1 MSEEAGNDT
10 LVAEIG
16 EAIKSME
23 EPKATEPQVE
33 PGVETQGAETA
44 EAPTAETS
52 KEPEAFVADDD
63 LIKRGVLAGL
73 DVADVKAFAS
83 KEQAEKIIGALEA
96 KTATPK
102 TEAKTAA
109 KDGDDGF
116 PVADFDK
123 AVKEME
129 DAKDDDGNAE
139 YDPKFVNLFK
149 TMSGLLKSQA
159 NEIAAL
165 KKAGATAEAQTA
177 FDRQFGGLD
186 EAIRSKVDAASKQK
200 LREKFDFL
208 VRAHKFAKDK
218 ATDAD
223 IFEEA
228 KRIALGDL
236 AVDDAATRKA
246 EAIASRQTLKL
257 ARPGG
262 ESGQRGADR
271 PASDEEI
278 ADALFRELTK

>member
-1 MSEEAGNDT
+1 M
-10 LVAEIG
+10 LAEIG
-16 EAIKSME
+16 EAIDSME
-23 EPKATEPQVE
+23 QPKAPEPQVE
-33 PGVETQGAETA
+33 PGAGTQPEPTTEEPKTETPAA
-44 EAPTAETS
+44 L
-52 KEPEAFVADDD
+52 EAFVADDD

-83 KEQAEKIIGALEA
+83 KEQAEKIIAALET

-102 TEAKTAA
+102 TEAKTAP

-116 PVADFDK
+116 PVTDFEK

-129 DAKDDDGNAE
+129 DAKDEDGNPD
-139 YDPKFVNLFK
+139 YDPKIVGLLK
-149 TMSGLLKSQA
+149 TMSGLLKSQS

-177 FDRQFGGLD
+177 FDKQFGSLD
-186 EAIRSKVDAASKQK
+186 EATRSKVDAASKQK

-208 VRAHKFAKDK
+208 ARAHKFAKDK

-246 EAIASRQTLKL
+246 EAIANRQSLRL

-262 ESGQRGADR
+262 ESGQRGTDR
-271 PASDEEI
+271 PATEEDVVNELF
-278 ADALFRELTK
+278 DALTK

>member
-1 MSEEAGNDT
+1 MSEQAGNDNM
-10 LVAEIG
+10 LAEIG

-23 EPKATEPQVE
+23 EPNATEPQAQPGAGTQPE
-33 PGVETQGAETA
+33 PIA
-44 EAPTAETS
+44 EAPKVET
-52 KEPEAFVADDD
+52 PADAADFVADDD

-73 DVADVKAFAS
+73 DVADVKAFKSA
-83 KEQAEKIIGALEA
+83 EQAERILAALEA
-96 KTATPK
+96 KKGTPT
-102 TEAKTAA
+102 TEAKTAP
-109 KDGDDGF
+109 KEGDDGF
-116 PVADFDK
+116 PVAEFDK

-129 DAKDDDGNAE
+129 DAKDEDGNPD
-139 YDPKFVNLFK
+139 YDPKFVSMFK
-149 TMSGLLKSQA
+149 AMSGLLKSQA

-165 KKAGATAEAQTA
+165 KKAGQSAEAQTA

-186 EAIRSKVDAASKQK
+186 EGIRNKVDAASKQK
-200 LREKFDFL
+200 LKEKFDFL

-236 AVDDAATRKA
+236 MADGEAQRRA
-246 EAIASRQTLKL
+246 EALANRQSLRL

-262 ESGQRGADR
+262 ESGQRGTDR
-271 PASDEEI
+271 PATEEDI
-278 ADALFRELTK
+278 ANALFNQLTK